1 MSLVIRRAVFL
12 PNGIERKMEF
22 NPVTMRAKWVYGMA
36 QGFPSVTKRA
46 RKFDPTTQ
54 QETEVS
60 RGNYTINGEVIPVA
74 GNHMALVFRP
84 DAEYN
89 NTIRVIMLYL
99 EKNVD
104 RDGDVVDMASVDY
117 RNYHD
122 KNHRF
127 TKPVA
132 KVCAKIMK
140 DLAKAPWL
148 YDPDYIYAA
157 EHHAHYQ
164 FFREYYGNDEL
175 LPKFLT
181 RKAAREATQ
190 GIVNVVDS
198 IFENIGAQAPD
209 IEIAAADPITR
220 YGEMTR
226 YLDKD
231 FKMTYTDE
239 DNFGYVRLFGTMLH
253 GRNVEG
259 SFIPA

>member
-1 MSLVIRRAVFL
+1 MSLMIRRPVFL

-22 NPVTMRAKWVYGMA
+22 YPDTMRAKWVYGMA
-36 QGFPSVTKRA
+36 QGFPSATKRA

-54 QETEVS
+54 TESEIS
-60 RGNYTINGEVIPVA
+60 RGNYTINGAVVRVP
-74 GNHMALVFRP
+74 GDPNALVFIP

-99 EKNVD
+99 EKNLD

-117 RNYHD
+117 RNYHE
-122 KNHRF
+122 KNHRY
-127 TKPVA
+127 TKAVA
-132 KVCAKIMK
+132 KACGKVMK

-157 EHHAHYQ
+157 EHHSHYT

-181 RKAAREATQ
+181 RKAAREAAQ
-190 GIVNVVDS
+190 GIPNLIDS
-198 IFENIGAQAPD
+198 IFEKVAAQAPD
-209 IEIAAADPITR
+209 IVIEDASPATK

-239 DNFGYVRLFGTMLH
+239 DNRGYVRLFGTMLA

-259 SFIPA
+259 TFIPA